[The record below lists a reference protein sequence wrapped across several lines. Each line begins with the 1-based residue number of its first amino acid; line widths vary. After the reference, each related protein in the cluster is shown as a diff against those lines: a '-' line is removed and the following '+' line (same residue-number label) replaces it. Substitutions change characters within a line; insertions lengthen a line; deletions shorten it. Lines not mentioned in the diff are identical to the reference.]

1 MLTELCQY
9 LRNWF
14 CEDSDIVVGT
24 IVIGGGVIT
33 APDCVIQQG
42 QYIRIVGSI
51 FNDGVVQYG
60 TDELSDETFEGS
72 IWLMKVPKVVQQ
84 LAEDIAEWQAK
95 YGGINSKAMSPFT
108 SESFAGYSYSK
119 SSGNSYGSED
129 EPTAGWQSAFAPR
142 LAPWR
147 KL

>member
-1 MLTELCQY
+1 MLTEICEY

-14 CEDSDIVVGT
+14 CEDSDIYVGT
-24 IVIGGGVIT
+24 IRIGDGIIT
-33 APDCVIQQG
+33 APNCNIQTG
-42 QYIRIVGSI
+42 QYVRIVNSV
-51 FNDGVVQYG
+51 FNDGVIKYG
-60 TDELSDETFEGS
+60 GDELTDETFDGA

-84 LAEDIAEWQAK
+84 LAEDIAEWQSK
-95 YGGINSKAMSPFT
+95 YGGINSKAMSPFN